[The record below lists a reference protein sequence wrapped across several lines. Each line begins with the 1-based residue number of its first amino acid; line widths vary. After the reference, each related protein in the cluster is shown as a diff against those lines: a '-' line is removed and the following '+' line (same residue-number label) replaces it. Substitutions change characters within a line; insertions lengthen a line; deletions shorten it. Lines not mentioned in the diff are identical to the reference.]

1 MTEFKRRLKCLLRLA
16 ICDELSDIRSECLY
30 GREHGEVSNAMCERL
45 YERGC
50 DEALLDRSGSVQWQY
65 GRDDHRADASL

>member
-1 MTEFKRRLKCLLRLA
+1 MTEFKRQLKYLLRLA
-16 ICDELSDIRSECLY
+16 ICDELSDVRCECLH

-50 DEALLDRSGSVQWQY
+50 DEALLDR
-65 GRDDHRADASL
+65 